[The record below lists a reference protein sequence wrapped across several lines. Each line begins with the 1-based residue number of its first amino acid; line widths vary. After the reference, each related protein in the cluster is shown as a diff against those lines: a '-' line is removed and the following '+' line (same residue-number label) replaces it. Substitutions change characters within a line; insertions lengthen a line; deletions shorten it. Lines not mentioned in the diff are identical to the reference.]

1 VSSDTANSN
10 TMVTGGSSEGVI
22 KLRLD
27 TNDII
32 TKTEL
37 FLRGKKIVSY
47 INEDT
52 NEHVLKVENIGTA
65 LMNEE
70 GIQCVLLTLNQ
81 TVSSIG
87 VQGNWKPVY
96 FEQFIAEVDSNFSCD
111 LWVNLRKWSVKL
123 ENYNVICNS
132 MMNLL
137 QEFASRIVDNKER
150 ESYGLSM
157 KTSESVVQNNGRT
170 SSLFGGG

>member
-1 VSSDTANSN
+1 MSSDISNSN
-10 TMVTGGSSEGVI
+10 SVMNSGSSEGVI

-37 FLRGKKIVSY
+37 FLRGKKIVPY
-47 INEDT
+47 INED
-52 NEHVLKVENIGTA
+52 NGEQVLRVESIGTP

-81 TVSSIG
+81 TVSSLG
-87 VQGNWKPVY
+87 VQGNWKSDY
-96 FEQFIAEVDSNFSCD
+96 FEQFIAEVDTNFSCD

-123 ENYNVICNS
+123 ENYNLICNS
-132 MMNLL
+132 FMNLM
-137 QEFASRIVDNKER
+137 QEFASRIIDNKER